1 MMIIFSP
8 NRSAPA
14 RARAT
19 MSCDFPFW
27 RGALTPTN
35 FDAQRPS
42 ERSPIAA
49 SSACSCHSSSG
60 IPRLADRSATSS
72 QELARA
78 LGATRTRGGAGP
90 SSSTPRG
97 DLVDAV
103 TDGLLRAQL
112 VNLGERRPI
121 LGNEGGLAVR
131 RRLLEPPEQVLTELR
146 QVVQSSHRR
155 TP

>member
-1 MMIIFSP
+1 M
-8 NRSAPA
+8 
-14 RARAT
+14 
-19 MSCDFPFW
+19 
-27 RGALTPTN
+27 
-35 FDAQRPS
+35 
-42 ERSPIAA
+42 
-49 SSACSCHSSSG
+49 
-60 IPRLADRSATSS
+60 SS

-112 VNLGERRPI
+112 VDLGESRPK
-121 LGNEGGLAVR
+121 LGDQGGLPVR
-131 RRLLEPPEQVLTELR
+131 RRLIEPPEQVLTKPR
-146 QVVQSSHRR
+146 QVVQSRHER